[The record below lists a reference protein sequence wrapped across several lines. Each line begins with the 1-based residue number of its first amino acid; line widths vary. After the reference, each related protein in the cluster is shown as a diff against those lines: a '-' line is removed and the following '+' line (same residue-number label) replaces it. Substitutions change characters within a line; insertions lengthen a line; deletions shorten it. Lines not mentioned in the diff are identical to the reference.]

1 MGSLMKK
8 KKPESFL
15 TVKGYEEM
23 SKVIREQIKMERK
36 IPKLY
41 FRNKR
46 LEELLEEV
54 KPDN

>member
-1 MGSLMKK
+1 MKK

-23 SKVIREQIKMERK
+23 SKVIREQMKMERK

-41 FRNKR
+41 FRNNR

-54 KPDN
+54 KPTEVKS